1 VIVSPRSRACSIPA
15 AIVALVSMLLLGAA
29 GAPDTADA
37 AEQAARG
44 KDGSRGKAR
53 AACVKRVSRN
63 RGVSR
68 RAAKR
73 ICRHTKRRRPAGS
86 AVPEGNSGVASA
98 ETPAA
103 AQAPAAAAA
112 AGARAVPAA
121 ATGCANADAAP
132 SAANVA
138 AIRAAV
144 LCLVNAQRAASGLGA
159 LVDNAVLT
167 AAAQGHSDEMV
178 ARRYFAHTSADGGD
192 FGARL
197 AAAGWTGATSGE
209 NIAWGGG
216 ALGTPAQI
224 VASWMNSPGHK
235 ANILNG
241 AFTNSGV
248 GVAPVTPSGGG
259 GGTYTHDFGG

>member
-1 VIVSPRSRACSIPA
+1 MIVSPRSRACSIPA
-15 AIVALVSMLLLGAA
+15 AIVALVSILFCGAA
-29 GAPDTADA
+29 AAPATADA

-44 KDGSRGKAR
+44 KDASRGKAR
-53 AACVKRVSRN
+53 AACIKRVSHN

-73 ICRHTKRRRPAGS
+73 ICRHAKRRPAGA
-86 AVPEGNSGVASA
+86 AVPQGNSGVSSA

-103 AQAPAAAAA
+103 TQAPAAAAPG
-112 AGARAVPAA
+112 GARAVPAA

-132 SAANVA
+132 TAANVP
-138 AIRAAV
+138 AIRAAI

-159 LVDNAVLT
+159 LVDNAALT
-167 AAAQGHSDEMV
+167 AAAQGHSDDMV
-178 ARRYFAHTSADGGD
+178 ARQYFAHTSADGGD
-192 FGARL
+192 FSARL
-197 AAAGWTGATSGE
+197 AAAGWAGATSGE

-216 ALGTPAQI
+216 TLGTPAQI
-224 VASWMNSPGHK
+224 VSGWMNSPGHK

-248 GVAPVTPSGGG
+248 GVTPATPSGGG